1 MALLLGLLLG
11 FVLGAAFGV
20 WSRSGEQTSALSKV
34 PKQPRP
40 PSPTTVLDAYR
51 PSAAAIA
58 EQLYVCGLQRGTG
71 RKVSPTDYEA
81 VVEAAG
87 EDLQVGV
94 DVIAQIAGVAYVDGA
109 RELRAALSQHSGID
123 DGALDEA
130 VAVALAR
137 KAREDGMRKEVSSHG
152 HADPTDPDSVDA

>member
-1 MALLLGLLLG
+1 MGLFLCGVVAFLLG
-11 FVLGAAFGV
+11 VAFGA
-20 WSRSGEQTSALSKV
+20 WSKTDTHLSGSGQRPAKV
-34 PKQPRP
+34 RRP
-40 PSPTTVLDAYR
+40 PSPPSVIETYR

-58 EQLYVCGLQRGTG
+58 EQLYVAGLQRGTG
-71 RKVSPTDYEA
+71 RKVAPTDYEA

-87 EDLQVGV
+87 RELQVGV

-123 DGALDEA
+123 EGALDEA

-137 KAREDGMRKEVSSHG
+137 KAREDGMRKEDSDDADSHAP
-152 HADPTDPDSVDA
+152 ADA